1 MTRSSDAGHPKAD
14 ADHQAGAKQDAAPH
28 PASAPITV
36 SPRLTGR
43 WAQAAAILAGGLAIL
58 HLYFP
63 FALTLQPWLS
73 PVTQTLFG
81 VSSVPTEL
89 ARNAIHFAGFALLLA
104 ITTPIVA
111 SERARQSGAL
121 LRIDL
126 VIGVLIAVSAVYLAA
141 PSVVADYYDRGSFS
155 PLQWAAGAICVIG
168 ALELTRRAAGP
179 IVPGIAILG
188 LLYLTVLGPYAPSPF
203 TFRGVSAQTA
213 LVAAVYEDEGMFGLL
228 ARVSATTIF
237 PFIVFGA
244 FLVRSGAGDFVI
256 ALARGIAGR
265 LVGGPGLIAVIASGL
280 TGTISGSAVAN
291 TASTGVIT
299 IPLMKRAGFPAPF
312 AAGVEASASTGGQL
326 MPPIMGAGAFVMA
339 SYTNIPYETIIAV
352 SALPALLYF
361 ASVAFFVRIEA
372 RKQGLTVGL
381 DGEGQTLGEAVRDS
395 GASFLIPITLM
406 VTLLVVGFTPPY
418 AAVIGVLSIIASSWL
433 TRTPMNLRAVWEAL
447 VMGGRNMAMMAVL
460 LCAVG
465 LIVNA
470 IVKAGVG
477 NTFSLM
483 IESWAAGNML
493 IAILLVAIA
502 SLVLGMGLPVTA
514 AYIVLATLSAP
525 ALAGM
530 IGDASVASALAAG
543 SLDPAA
549 SAILM
554 LSAPEVAAGLGA
566 PMPLAEAEALIAGL
580 PFEIRSALRDQALSP
595 AVLTTALLSAHMIV
609 FWLSQDSNVTPPV
622 CLAAFTAATI
632 AGSPPMRTGLM
643 SWKIAKGLYVVPVL
657 FAYTPLLSGDIV
669 EALRISL
676 FALVGLYGLA
686 AALQGWFEH
695 PIGWPMRA
703 VAALAGLACLWP
715 DPLWVNVVGA
725 VATLGLAFSAARL
738 SPQTA

>member
-1 MTRSSDAGHPKAD
+1 MTAASDAP
-14 ADHQAGAKQDAAPH
+14 AP
-28 PASAPITV
+28 APIEAT
-36 SPRLTGR
+36 PRLTGR
-43 WAQAAAILAGGLAIL
+43 WAEAAALLAGGLAIL

-63 FALTLQPWLS
+63 FAPSLSPYVS
-73 PVTQTLFG
+73 PVTETLFG
-81 VSSVPTEL
+81 FKAIPSEQL
-89 ARNAIHFAGFALLLA
+89 RNAIHFGGFALLLA
-104 ITTPIVA
+104 ATTPFVA
-111 SERARQSGAL
+111 NRWARENKPLLWFDLVLGAL
-121 LRIDL
+121 IC
-126 VIGVLIAVSAVYLAA
+126 VSAIYLSTPA
-141 PSVVADYYDRGSFS
+141 VVADYYDRGTFS
-155 PLQWAAGAICVIG
+155 SLQWAAGIICVVG

-203 TFRGVSAQTA
+203 TFRGISTQTA

-228 ARVSATTIF
+228 ARISSTTIF
-237 PFIVFGA
+237 PFIIFGA

-256 ALARGIAGR
+256 SLARALAGR

-299 IPLMKRAGFPAPF
+299 IPLMKRSGFPPAF

-372 RKQGLTVGL
+372 RKNGLTAG
-381 DGEGQTLGEAVRDS
+381 DAEGPPLIEAIRQS

-406 VTLLVVGFTPPY
+406 ITLLVVGFSPPY
-418 AAVIGVLSIIASSWL
+418 AAVMGVATIIISSYL
-433 TRTPMNLRAVWEAL
+433 TRTPMGLRAVWEAL

-483 IESWAAGNML
+483 IETWSSGNLL
-493 IAILLVAIA
+493 IAILLVALA

-530 IGDASVASALAAG
+530 IGGRVGRFGPGRRRARPRRPGDPHDRRARSGGGARISHAAG
-543 SLDPAA
+543 RGPRDRRQPA
-549 SAILM
+549 LRG
-554 LSAPEVAAGLGA
+554 PLGA
-566 PMPLAEAEALIAGL
+566 PRSGADARGADGRAAVGAYDRLLAQPGFKCDAACLPGRLHRGDDRRFAAHAHGPDELEDRQGPLCGADPVRLHAAPRRRFPAGAADL
-580 PFEIRSALRDQALSP
+580 ALRAD
-595 AVLTTALLSAHMIV
+595 
-609 FWLSQDSNVTPPV
+609 
-622 CLAAFTAATI
+622 
-632 AGSPPMRTGLM
+632 R
-643 SWKIAKGLYVVPVL
+643 
-657 FAYTPLLSGDIV
+657 
-669 EALRISL
+669 
-676 FALVGLYGLA
+676 
-686 AALQGWFEH
+686 
-695 PIGWPMRA
+695 
-703 VAALAGLACLWP
+703 
-715 DPLWVNVVGA
+715 PLWARCG
-725 VATLGLAFSAARL
+725 AARL
-738 SPQTA
+738 VRTSDQLADAGRRRGGGDRLPLA